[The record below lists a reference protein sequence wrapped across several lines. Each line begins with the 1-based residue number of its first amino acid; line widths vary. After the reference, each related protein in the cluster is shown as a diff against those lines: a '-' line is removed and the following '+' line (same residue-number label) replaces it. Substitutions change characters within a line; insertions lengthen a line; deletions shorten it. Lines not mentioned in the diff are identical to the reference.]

1 MRKNYQNYSQIIS
14 WDNIYLAYKKAA
26 KGRYYR
32 QDILIFNSKLEEN
45 LLLIKKQLEEE
56 NYHFGPYRKRIIH
69 EPKRRVISIAPFSD
83 RIVHHAICQV
93 IEPFFDKGFIFD
105 TYACR
110 INKGNQAA
118 IKRLHHW
125 LLGGHFKWA
134 WQGDIYHY
142 FSSIDQQILLKEI
155 NRSFNDQKIVKLLG
169 KIIASY
175 TNDIG
180 QQIGLPI
187 GNLTSQLF
195 ANIYLNPLDQF
206 IKRKLKQRYYI
217 RYMDDL
223 LILDN
228 DQEQL
233 KKSWLK
239 IDDFLLDNLK
249 LILHPKKVQIV
260 KIKNGFNFLGY
271 RHFTNYYRPKKETF
285 KRFFQRIKRLI
296 GNNKLEVKG
305 IIMFWLAWKNY
316 CQKSRFY
323 FLTQRLISVTESKKS
338 LIDGSKM
345 IC

>member
-1 MRKNYQNYSQIIS
+1 MKKNYQSYSQIVN

-32 QDILIFNSKLEEN
+32 QDVLIFNTKLEEN

-56 NYHFGPYRKRIIH
+56 KYHFGPYRKRIIH

-93 IEPFFDKGFIFD
+93 VEPFFDKGFIFD

-110 INKGNQAA
+110 SNKGNQAA
-118 IKRLHHW
+118 IKRLRHW
-125 LLGGHFKWA
+125 LSGRRFIWA

-142 FSSIDQQILLKEI
+142 FSSIDQQILLGEI
-155 NRSFNDQKIVKLLG
+155 GRFFNDQKIIKLLD
-169 KIIASY
+169 KVISSY
-175 TNDIG
+175 TDEAG
-180 QQIGLPI
+180 QQVGLPI

-195 ANIYLNPLDQF
+195 ANIYLNPLDHF
-206 IKRKLKQRYYI
+206 IKRNLKQRYYI

-223 LILDN
+223 LILSN

-233 KKSWLK
+233 RKSWLK
-239 IDDFLLDNLK
+239 IDDYLSNKLK
-249 LILHPKKVQIV
+249 LTLHSKKVQIV

-271 RHFTNYYRPKKETF
+271 RHFINYYRPKKETF
-285 KRFFQRIKRLI
+285 KRFFQRIKKI
-296 GNNKLEVKG
+296 VEVEKPEFIR

-316 CQKSRFY
+316 CQKAKFY
-323 FLTQRLISVTESKKS
+323 FLTQRLIGVIKSKNHLLTS
-338 LIDGSKM
+338 LK
-345 IC
+345 